1 MTMEYAVE
9 LSLQGGSG
17 LQPIAGRVLMDL
29 GEIRDGPGEEEMER
43 VAAALAPVL
52 SLLLD
57 QLKNLHASAA
67 LSMKMTGDAAHI
79 SLDLRYTA
87 EGDDPQAIPAAL
99 IDPLLPALRQTFDQI
114 EGPEA
119 DGKAA
124 SYLVL
129 TRHHAS

>member
-1 MTMEYAVE
+1 MDYAVE

-17 LQPIAGRVLMDL
+17 LQPIADRILVDL
-29 GEIRDGPGEEEMER
+29 GEMRDGPGEEEMER
-43 VAAALAPVL
+43 LAAALAPVL

-57 QLKNLHASAA
+57 QLKNLPAAA
-67 LSMKMTGDAAHI
+67 LSVKMKGDATHI

-87 EGDDPQAIPAAL
+87 ESGDPQAIPAAL
-99 IDPLLPALRQTFDQI
+99 IDPLLPALRQTFDQV

-124 SYLVL
+124 FYLVL